1 MHFWLWEW
9 ESITNEPRIFYSW
22 IVHNFWKWKSSI
34 IPAYNLFITEYVLL
48 MRDLPGEDVLG
59 QLARL
64 PPGPRPVARPQLEA
78 EVEEL
83 GDHLQRRHLAE
94 PVQGEPGS
102 KSS

>member
-1 MHFWLWEW
+1 MRDLPGEDVLGQL
-9 ESITNEPRIFYSW
+9 PRLP
-22 IVHNFWKWKSSI
+22 
-34 IPAYNLFITEYVLL
+34 PAVTAVIQAVTAVYVLL
-48 MRDLPGEDVLG
+48 MCDLPGEDVLG

-102 KSS
+102 TRIINTSSPISGF